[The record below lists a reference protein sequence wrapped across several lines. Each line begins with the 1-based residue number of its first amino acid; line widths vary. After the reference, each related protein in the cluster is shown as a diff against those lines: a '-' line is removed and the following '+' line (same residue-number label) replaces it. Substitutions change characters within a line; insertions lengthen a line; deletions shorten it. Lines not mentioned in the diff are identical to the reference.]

1 MNLSSKAA
9 LLMAAILGW
18 SMPVAHA
25 QNGMAGNTILIGQ
38 SGEFSGQGVAKE
50 NTDGAR
56 AYFVHVN
63 KNGGIHGRKIELKS
77 YDDARVVKKTVENT
91 EKLIQED
98 KVFAL
103 FGYRS
108 TPSVVAALPVLTRAG
123 VPLVAPFSG
132 AQAIREPLNPLVFH
146 LRASYQ
152 QEAGK
157 IITHLATQGTTR
169 IGVLYQDDEF
179 GKDGLAGY
187 QKYMNAWKIT
197 APVVAK
203 YDRRTLDID
212 AAVEAMAKATPE
224 AVVMA
229 CTPKACVNFVK
240 KMRGLGLRPQFF
252 TLSNVNSDE
261 FVKALG
267 DDGRGVGVAQVVPY
281 PWRATSPLVREF
293 HLVIRDMPAAEA
305 PPISYSSFEGF
316 VAAKLLVEGLRRAGP
331 NLTRANFAAAMEA
344 MQDHDLG
351 GMFIRYSGA
360 DHTGSDFVELTM
372 ISRDGKYI
380 R

>member
-1 MNLSSKAA
+1 MKLSSKLALAMSAWLVCAA
-9 LLMAAILGW
+9 T
-18 SMPVAHA
+18 VAQA
-25 QNGMAGNTILIGQ
+25 SSAVGNTILIGQ

-56 AYFVHVN
+56 AYFAHVN
-63 KNGGIHGRKIELKS
+63 KNGGIHGRKIELRS
-77 YDDARVVKKTVENT
+77 YDDGRVVKRTVENT
-91 EKLIQED
+91 EKLIHDD

-108 TPSVVAALPVLTRAG
+108 TPSVVAALPLLTKAG

-132 AQAIREPLNPLVFH
+132 ALAIREPLNPLVFH

-169 IGVLYQDDEF
+169 IGILYQDDEF

-187 QKYMNAWKIT
+187 EKYMNAWKLK
-197 APVVAK
+197 APAVVK
-203 YDRRTLDID
+203 YDRKTLDVD
-212 AAVEAMAKATPE
+212 AAVQTMAKASVE

-240 KMRGLGLRPQFF
+240 QMKGLGLQPQFF

-267 DDGRGVGVAQVVPY
+267 EQGRGVGVAQVVPY
-281 PWRATSPLVREF
+281 PWRASSPLVREF
-293 HLVIRDMPAAEA
+293 QQVIKEMPAADA

-316 VAAKLLVEGLRRAGP
+316 VAAKLLVDGLRKAGP
-331 NLTRANFAAAMEA
+331 NLTRANFAAAMET

-351 GMFIRYSGA
+351 GMFIRYTGA

>member
-1 MNLSSKAA
+1 MNLSSKLAAATSA
-9 LLMAAILGW
+9 LLICAAP
-18 SMPVAHA
+18 SA
-25 QNGMAGNTILIGQ
+25 QASSAVGNTILIGQ

-56 AYFVHVN
+56 AYFAYIN

-77 YDDARVVKKTVENT
+77 YDDARVVKRTVENT
-91 EKLIQED
+91 EKLIHED

-108 TPSVVAALPVLTRAG
+108 TPSVVAALPVLTKAG

-132 AQAIREPLNPLVFH
+132 ALAIREPLNPLVFH

-169 IGVLYQDDEF
+169 IGILYQDDEF

-187 QKYMNAWKIT
+187 EKYMNAWKLK
-197 APVVAK
+197 APAVVK
-203 YDRRTLDID
+203 YDRKTLDVD
-212 AAVEAMAKATPE
+212 AAVQTMAKAGVE

-240 KMRGLGLRPQFF
+240 QLKALGLQPQFF

-267 DDGRGVGVAQVVPY
+267 EQGRGVGVAQVVPY
-281 PWRATSPLVREF
+281 PWRASSPLVREF
-293 HLVIRDMPAAEA
+293 QQVIKDMPAGEA

-316 VAAKLLVEGLRRAGP
+316 VAAKLLVDGLRKAGP
-331 NLTRANFAAAMEA
+331 NLTRANFAAAMET

-351 GMFIRYSGA
+351 GMYIRYTGA

-372 ISRDGKYI
+372 ISRDGRYI

>member
-1 MNLSSKAA
+1 MNLCSKAA
-9 LLMAAILGW
+9 LLMAAIVGSSL
-18 SMPVAHA
+18 PAAHA
-25 QNGMAGNTILIGQ
+25 QNGVVGNTILIGQ

-56 AYFVHVN
+56 AYFAHVN
-63 KNGGIHGRKIELKS
+63 RSGGIHGRKIELKS
-77 YDDARVVKKTVENT
+77 CDDARIVRRTIENT
-91 EKLIQED
+91 EKLIHED

-108 TPSVVAALPVLTRAG
+108 TPSVVAALPVLTKAG
-123 VPLVAPFSG
+123 VPLIAPFSG

-157 IITHLATQGTTR
+157 IITHLATQGTRR
-169 IGVLYQDDEF
+169 IGILYQDDEF

-187 QKYMNAWKIT
+187 HKYLNAWKLS

-203 YDRRTLDID
+203 YDRKTLDID
-212 AAVEAMAKATPE
+212 AAVQAMAKAAPE

-240 KMRGLGLRPQFF
+240 KMKSLGLRPQFF

-267 DDGRGVGVAQVVPY
+267 EDGRGVGVAQVVPY
-281 PWRATSPLVREF
+281 PWRAASPLVREF
-293 HLVIRDMPAAEA
+293 QHMIRDMPAAEA
-305 PPISYSSFEGF
+305 LPISYSSFEGF
-316 VAAKLLVEGLRRAGP
+316 VAAKLLVDGLRRAGP
-331 NLTRANFAAAMEA
+331 NLTRANFAAAMES

-351 GMFIRYSGA
+351 GMFIRYTGA

>member
-1 MNLSSKAA
+1 MKLSSKLTLATCAWLVCAA
-9 LLMAAILGW
+9 AA
-18 SMPVAHA
+18 A
-25 QNGMAGNTILIGQ
+25 QASSAVGNTILIGQ

-56 AYFVHVN
+56 AYFAHVN
-63 KNGGIHGRKIELKS
+63 KNGGIHGRKIELRS
-77 YDDARVVKKTVENT
+77 YDDGRVVKRTVENT
-91 EKLIQED
+91 EKLIHDD

-108 TPSVVAALPVLTRAG
+108 TPSVVTALPLLTKAG

-132 AQAIREPLNPLVFH
+132 ALAIREPLNPLVFH

-169 IGVLYQDDEF
+169 IGILYQDDEF

-187 QKYMNAWKIT
+187 EKYMSAWKLK
-197 APVVAK
+197 APAVVK
-203 YDRRTLDID
+203 YDRKTLDVD
-212 AAVEAMAKATPE
+212 AAVQTMAKASVE

-240 KMRGLGLRPQFF
+240 QMKGLGLQPQFF

-267 DDGRGVGVAQVVPY
+267 EQGRGVGVAQVVPY
-281 PWRATSPLVREF
+281 PWRASSPLVREF
-293 HLVIRDMPAAEA
+293 QQVIKEMPAADA

-316 VAAKLLVEGLRRAGP
+316 VAAKLLVDGLRKAGP
-331 NLTRANFAAAMEA
+331 NLTRANFAAAMET

-351 GMFIRYSGA
+351 GMFIRYTGA